1 MDLKERMK
9 KINRYFFLLA
19 AFALFL
25 MMMLTVVDVILREL
39 GLAIVGTYELVGFAA
54 VIVVGFCIP
63 YTTSLQGHIIVTFFT
78 TKMGGSAQKV
88 FFVFTRLIGIC
99 LFCLVGYNLF
109 LLGRTLF
116 TSGEV
121 SMTLRMP
128 FYPIAFCIGACC
140 FLQVFTQIIDIVAA
154 LRRKS

>member
-1 MDLKERMK
+1 MK
-9 KINRYFFLLA
+9 KINRCFFILA

-54 VIVVGFCIP
+54 VLVAGFCIP
-63 YTTSLQGHIIVTFFT
+63 YTTSLQGHIVVTFFT
-78 TKMGGSAQKV
+78 MKMGETAQKLCLI
-88 FFVFTRLIGIC
+88 FTRLIGIC

-128 FYPIAFCIGACC
+128 FYPIAFCIGICC
-140 FLQVFTQIIDIVAA
+140 FLQVFTQIIDIVSVV
-154 LRRKS
+154 RRKP